1 MLEKMSGYEQ
11 STVYLFLQIH
21 PGFNKDVS
29 FKVLSWPIKLQELYI
44 MTQFIYIF
52 WLLHKQAD
60 MWAIVGSFN
69 GGKSTCFTNIKRA
82 LGLYFFSLILSL
94 LTL

>member
-1 MLEKMSGYEQ
+1 MSGCQ
-11 STVYLFLQIH
+11 HSTVYLFLQTH

-44 MTQFIYIF
+44 MSQVIYIYYDF
-52 WLLHKQAD
+52 YINKQSCEPLLAAL
-60 MWAIVGSFN
+60 MVE
-69 GGKSTCFTNIKRA
+69 KSTCFTNIKRVP
-82 LGLYFFSLILSL
+82 GLYFFSLILSL